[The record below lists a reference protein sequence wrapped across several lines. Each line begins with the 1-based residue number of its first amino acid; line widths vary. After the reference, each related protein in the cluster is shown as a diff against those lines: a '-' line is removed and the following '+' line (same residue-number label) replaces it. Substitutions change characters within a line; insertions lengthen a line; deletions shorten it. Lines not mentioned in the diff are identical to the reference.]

1 MRNNLTSTEY
11 TQLFAL
17 KIERSALDQ
26 KDFTD
31 NEYIVVANWLDHR
44 IEILESKRK

>member
-17 KIERSALDQ
+17 KIERSNLI
-26 KDFTD
+26 KTNFSD
-31 NEYIVVANWLDHR
+31 NEYVVIVNWLDQR
-44 IEILESKRK
+44 IQELESKRN